1 MCNVNYQKISHHLN
15 AGENELVIQL
25 CHKIK
30 NLKERG
36 DICYLLGLAYMRTNQ
51 SGLAV
56 APLEH
61 AIKVNSDIPQ
71 IYFDLG
77 VALMNIGELNKSCSA
92 LKSCLKLEPNYPA
105 AIEKLGFIL
114 TSLRQYDE
122 AIEVLQQFLSKDS
135 NQPSLH
141 NCLSYAYER
150 LGDLAK
156 AEASIRM
163 AIKYSPNSPEPYNNL
178 GNILKARG
186 KSEEAIQSFRNAL
199 KIKPDFSGIHSNL
212 LLCMN
217 YVPAVRPDEI
227 FKEHIKWA
235 LKFEQLEYI
244 CKLSAIKPSDKKI
257 RLGYVSPDFCNHPVA
272 HFFLPIIRSHNR
284 NKFEIHCYAEVAN
297 PDMFSKEIAS
307 LADRWI
313 NTCGMPDPA
322 LAKKICDDNI
332 DILIDLAGHTDNNRL
347 GLFALK
353 PTPVQVTYLGYPNT
367 TGLNAIDYRISD
379 DILDPKGSQQFYTE
393 KLVRLPQGFSCF
405 SPPKFYPDV
414 ASSPYL
420 RNGTITFGS
429 FNNPAK
435 FNTETF
441 NVWSLILKA
450 VPNSRILFYRNVFRQ
465 QEKENIIKQFIT
477 RGIQQD
483 RITVLNQA
491 PKDDCKLPPGR
502 RYLRV
507 MSEDVDICLDT
518 FPWSGH
524 TTSCESLWMGVPV
537 VTLYG
542 DRPSSRLCASVLN
555 QLELSFLV
563 ATNKDDYVQI
573 ATKLASQPELLSNLR
588 SNLRQQMSS
597 SVLCDG
603 KLFTPSLEL
612 AFEKMLTHKY

>member
-1 MCNVNYQKISHHLN
+1 MDNMNYQKISHHLN
-15 AGENELVIQL
+15 AGENELVIQH
-25 CHKIK
+25 CHKTK

-36 DICYLLGLAYMRTNQ
+36 DICYLLGLAYMRTGKPN
-51 SGLAV
+51 LAITQF
-56 APLEH
+56 EH
-61 AIKVNSDIPQ
+61 VININPDIPQ
-71 IYFDLG
+71 IYFELG
-77 VALMNIGELNKSCSA
+77 VALIQIGELKKSCNIF
-92 LKSCLKLEPNYPA
+92 KTCLELEPNFPA

-114 TSLRQYDE
+114 TSLGQHKE
-122 AIEVLQQFLSKDS
+122 AIEILQRFLSKDP
-135 NQPSLH
+135 NQPSLY

-163 AIKYSPNSPEPYNNL
+163 AIKYSPNSPELHNNL
-178 GNILKARG
+178 GNILKAKG
-186 KSEEAIQSFRNAL
+186 NSKEAIQSFRKAL
-199 KIKPDFSGIHSNL
+199 KINPDFSGMHSNL

-217 YVPAVRPDEI
+217 YVPSVRPEEI
-227 FKEHIKWA
+227 FQEHKKWA
-235 LKFEQLEYI
+235 SQFKQLEHFP
-244 CKLSAIKPSDKKI
+244 KSSVIKSSDKKI
-257 RLGYVSPDFCNHPVA
+257 RIAYASPDFRNHPVA

-284 NKFEIHCYAEVAN
+284 SKFEIYCYAEVAN
-297 PDMFSKEIAS
+297 PDIFSQEIAK
-307 LADRWI
+307 LADSWV
-313 NTCGMPDPA
+313 NTCGMTDYA

-332 DILIDLAGHTDNNRL
+332 DILVDLAGHTDNNRL

-353 PTPVQVTYLGYPNT
+353 PAPVQVTYLGYPNT

-379 DILDPKGSQQFYTE
+379 DILDPKGNQQFYTE
-393 KLVRLPQGFSCF
+393 KLIRLPQGFSCF

-414 ASSPYL
+414 ANSPYL
-420 RNGTITFGS
+420 KNGTITFGS

-450 VPNSRILFYRNVFRQ
+450 VPNSRLLFYRNVFRQ
-465 QEKENIIKQFIT
+465 QEKENIIKQFIKN
-477 RGIQQD
+477 GIHQD
-483 RITVLNQA
+483 RIIVLNKA
-491 PKDDCKLPPGR
+491 PNNDNKLPPGR
-502 RYLRV
+502 RYLGV
-507 MSEDVDICLDT
+507 MSGEVDICLDT

-563 ATNKDDYVQI
+563 ATNKDDYVKI
-573 ATKLASQPELLSNLR
+573 ATKLATQPELLSNLR

-597 SVLCDG
+597 SILCNG

-612 AFEKMLTHKY
+612 AFEKMLTL